1 MECQEHLIQKKME
14 RLMKKLNDIEE
25 RLLIQ
30 KRMIEEQ
37 QREVKVLMEVES
49 LLSVFLEWYKM
60 QLEWYVEKPC
70 VRDPRSPSAVDP
82 RKQV

>member
-49 LLSVFLEWYKM
+49 LLSVCLEWYKM
-60 QLEWYVEKPC
+60 QLEWYGKARNHRGV
-70 VRDPRSPSAVDP
+70 S
-82 RKQV
+82 

>member
-37 QREVKVLMEVES
+37 QREVKVLMEVER

-60 QLEWYVEKPC
+60 QLEWYGKERNHRGV
-70 VRDPRSPSAVDP
+70 S
-82 RKQV
+82 

>member
-1 MECQEHLIQKKME
+1 
-14 RLMKKLNDIEE
+14 MKKLNDIEE

-60 QLEWYVEKPC
+60 QLEWYGKGRNHRGV
-70 VRDPRSPSAVDP
+70 S
-82 RKQV
+82 

>member
-1 MECQEHLIQKKME
+1 MVCQEHLIQKKME

-60 QLEWYVEKPC
+60 QLEWYGKARNHRGV
-70 VRDPRSPSAVDP
+70 S
-82 RKQV
+82 